1 MGGSSSTST
10 RKSKARTITGLRD
23 LLSEPSKQHCITV
36 LRTQFPD
43 TNKSK
48 GQELRAQGVGDTA
61 TSCRA
66 TVATSEAPR
75 ARWSMPC
82 SSFAFHL
89 YLCTLVPGVENQT
102 TAMLDLHMMPSKSQP
117 DMVAASAKAS

>member
-66 TVATSEAPR
+66 TVATSCRATIATSEAPR

-102 TAMLDLHMMPSKSQP
+102 TAN
-117 DMVAASAKAS
+117 AGSAHDAQ